1 MEAAAAERWSIARLL
16 IHAPTARKLQD
27 VPLQRITNAINA
39 DAAIQEWIKQG
50 TEPETVELMEHDAAR
65 RPRLKRPKSR
75 RELDD
80 GFYRRVADAYR
91 GAVANGL
98 PPAKTLAADSETPPG
113 TVNRWIARARNA
125 GLSGRSR
132 AGKGD
137 DLMPTLTITT
147 RRATDGPRYVVRYRL
162 GGRAYPIAH
171 AGSFRTLKEAKA
183 RRDFVAGELAAGRN
197 PRGGAPCALGGSRG
211 RS

>member
-1 MEAAAAERWSIARLL
+1 MTRERTLTRLRLARAIVPGGGGWVSAQWERSDGSSGIAYVQMEAAAAERWSIARLL

-125 GLSGRSR
+125 GYLAEAEPGRV
-132 AGKGD
+132 
-137 DLMPTLTITT
+137 TT
-147 RRATDGPRYVVRYRL
+147 
-162 GGRAYPIAH
+162 
-171 AGSFRTLKEAKA
+171 
-183 RRDFVAGELAAGRN
+183 
-197 PRGGAPCALGGSRG
+197 
-211 RS
+211 